1 MIVFE
6 MAIIKLI
13 IKDSLKNL
21 KFYRFMHINNYPKKY
36 KLYLPKN
43 CFYCFIVSD
52 KV

>member
-21 KFYRFMHINNYPKKY
+21 KFYRFMRIIEQ
-36 KLYLPKN
+36 L
-43 CFYCFIVSD
+43 S
-52 KV
+52 

>member
-21 KFYRFMHINNYPKKY
+21 KFYRFMRINNKTIILK
-36 KLYLPKN
+36 
-43 CFYCFIVSD
+43 I
-52 KV
+52 